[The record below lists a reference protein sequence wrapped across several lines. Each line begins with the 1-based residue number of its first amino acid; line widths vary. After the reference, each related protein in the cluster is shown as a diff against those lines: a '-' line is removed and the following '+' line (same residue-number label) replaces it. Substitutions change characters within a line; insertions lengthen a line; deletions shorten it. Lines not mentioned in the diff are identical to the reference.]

1 LELGTSST
9 TTSTTCLGWTSGR
22 FTETQHLTNYI
33 ALYKKF
39 PQYKQERSKRK
50 SVSKDSGVAKSIKGE
65 IIYTTGWTMP

>member
-1 LELGTSST
+1 M
-9 TTSTTCLGWTSGR
+9 
-22 FTETQHLTNYI
+22 FNYI